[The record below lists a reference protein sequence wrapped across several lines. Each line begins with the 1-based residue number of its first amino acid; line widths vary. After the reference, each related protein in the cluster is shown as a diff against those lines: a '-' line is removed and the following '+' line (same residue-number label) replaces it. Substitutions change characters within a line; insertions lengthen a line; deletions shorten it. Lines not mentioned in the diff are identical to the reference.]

1 MTERRTRGTGPDLVR
16 LSDSGLALED
26 LTQDVRGLDVHD
38 EDGERIGAVKDLYAD
53 TEERKVR
60 FLDVGAGGF
69 VGLGQKHFLVPVE
82 AVSEVREDGV
92 VVVAQKR
99 QRVADSPPFEA
110 DVVPQ
115 PPYQDELYEYYGYL
129 PISGLCRGVNTFP
142 VYGL

>member
-26 LTQDVRGLDVHD
+26 LTLDVRGLDVYD
-38 EDGERIGAVKDLYAD
+38 EDGDQIGKVEDLYAD

-60 FLDVGAGGF
+60 FLDVGAGGLL
-69 VGLGQKHFLVPVE
+69 GLGEKHFLVPVE

-92 VVVAQKR
+92 VVDQKR
-99 QRVADSPPFEA
+99 QRVADSPLFDA

-115 PPYQDELYEYYGYL
+115 PAYQDELYKYYGYPPYFHPL
-129 PISGLCRGVNTFP
+129 
-142 VYGL
+142 

>member
-1 MTERRTRGTGPDLVR
+1 MTEGRTRGAGPGLFR
-16 LSDSGLALED
+16 LSESGLALED
-26 LTQDVRGLDVHD
+26 LTQDVRGLGVHD

-129 PISGLCRGVNTFP
+129 PPLH
-142 VYGL
+142 